1 MRWEMVRVEVWGR
14 GGVGVAE
21 ANGRRAEVT
30 TRRGRSLVVGKTTW
44 SGFSCRWAVWWDVPR
59 ARSLGIYVG
68 SQLSSAQQT
77 PKNKGDCIS
86 AEGNFV
92 LAMAEPNRTTAWL
105 RMSQ

>member
-30 TRRGRSLVVGKTTW
+30 TRRGRSLVVGKTT
-44 SGFSCRWAVWWDVPR
+44 
-59 ARSLGIYVG
+59 SLGIYVG